1 MTNELKQRILSSLII
16 LPLILYIILKGSY
29 LFLTLILILYII
41 SLIEWSKLV
50 KSYLIK
56 SLGYFFLSVVFYFT
70 YKLRLLEENEIPY
83 NFLFVLF
90 ISVFSDI
97 GGFIFGKILKGPK
110 LTKISPNKTIS
121 GVIGAYILT
130 LSFIYVAFMI
140 LVIEFNTITLLL
152 VLLLSSISQVGDLV
166 ISYFKRVSN
175 VKDTGKLIPGHG
187 GLLDRIDGLL
197 FSLPTFYLIKLFY

>member
-1 MTNELKQRILSSLII
+1 MTNELKKRILSSIII
-16 LPLILYIILKGSY
+16 LPMILYIILKGSY
-29 LFLTLILILYII
+29 LFLTLIIILYIV
-41 SLIEWSKLV
+41 SLLEWSKLV

-90 ISVFSDI
+90 ISIFSDL

-166 ISYFKRVSN
+166 ISYFKRISN
-175 VKDTGKLIPGHG
+175 VKDTGRLIPGHG